1 MNGKGNQKF
10 APDEFL
16 TREEMATLLSRLLKI
31 SPEAKKDNP
40 FSDISSTQWS
50 YPYIVSMAEEKIF
63 EGFEDNTFRPK
74 DKVTRAQMAALLDRI
89 KDKLTK

>member
-1 MNGKGNQKF
+1 
-10 APDEFL
+10 
-16 TREEMATLLSRLLKI
+16 MATLLSRLLKI
-31 SPEAKKDNP
+31 APEAKKDNP